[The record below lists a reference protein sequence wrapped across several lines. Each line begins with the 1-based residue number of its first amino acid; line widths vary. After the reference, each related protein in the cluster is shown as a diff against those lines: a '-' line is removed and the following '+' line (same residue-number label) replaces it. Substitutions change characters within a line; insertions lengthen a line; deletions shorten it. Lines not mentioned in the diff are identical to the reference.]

1 MKTITKLIAA
11 ATLVA
16 GTAAHADPISPRT
29 EAKMAGTFLTSAVV
43 GAVAGGPVGLFA
55 AALGGA
61 WMGEQ
66 IKEADRLDAV
76 EQRLAQRDDE
86 VTELAA
92 RLREA
97 QDSQQRYAQL
107 ALDQLQL
114 EMLFRTGESAISRAG
129 EARLAMLA
137 ELLRLNPDIHVRLDG
152 YADPR
157 GGSDYNRQLSAQRVE
172 AVIETLAEFGIEP
185 ARLAGHSH
193 GADSS
198 RAVEGD
204 YDAYALERVVRI
216 TLLSSEGERELARVE
231 IQ

>member
-1 MKTITKLIAA
+1 MKTLTKLITA

-16 GTAAHADPISPRT
+16 GSAVQAEPISPRT
-29 EAKMAGTFLTSAVV
+29 EAKVAGTFLTSAVV
-43 GAVAGGPVGLFA
+43 GAVAGGPIGMFA

-66 IKEADRLDAV
+66 IKEADRLDST
-76 EQRLAQRDDE
+76 EQQLAQRDHAIS
-86 VTELAA
+86 ELSA

-97 QDSQQRYAQL
+97 EQSQQRYAQL

-129 EARLAMLA
+129 ESRLAMLA
-137 ELLRLNPDIHVRLDG
+137 ELLQLNPDIRVRLDG

-157 GGSDYNRQLSAQRVE
+157 GGSDYNRQLSAQRVQ
-172 AVIETLAEFGIEP
+172 AVIETLAEFGIDP

-193 GADSS
+193 GAESS
-198 RAVEGD
+198 RAAAGD

-216 TLLSSEGERELARVE
+216 TLLTEGEKEVARAE
-231 IQ
+231 IR